1 MPPYK
6 AGLDAGSGAV
16 MVALNSLNGTPA
28 TSDSWLLKDVLRDQ
42 WGFKGIT
49 VSDHGAIKELI
60 KHGTASDPEDA
71 VRVALK
77 SGINM
82 SMSDEYLQQ
91 IPAGAGEE
99 RQGDDGGAGRCHA
112 PRAEREI

>member
-1 MPPYK
+1 MIICRRTK
-6 AGLDAGSGAV
+6 RGWTQAAARV

-28 TSDSWLLKDVLRDQ
+28 TSDSRLLKDVLRDQ

-60 KHGTASDPEDA
+60 KHGTAADPEDA

-82 SMSDEYLQQ
+82 SMSDEYYSKYLL
-91 IPAGAGEE
+91 G
-99 RQGDDGGAGRCHA
+99 
-112 PRAEREI
+112 

>member
-1 MPPYK
+1 
-6 AGLDAGSGAV
+6 

-28 TSDSWLLKDVLRDQ
+28 TSDAWLLKDVLRDQ

-49 VSDHGAIKELI
+49 VSDHGAIKRAHQTRYGLR
-60 KHGTASDPEDA
+60 PEDA

-82 SMSDEYLQQ
+82 SMSDEYYSNTCR
-91 IPAGAGEE
+91 GW
-99 RQGDDGGAGRCHA
+99 
-112 PRAEREI
+112 